1 MLRTFLIAK
10 IHRAVVTE
18 TNLDYEGSLTVDE
31 HLLQAGGILPF
42 EQVEV
47 VNVTTGAR
55 FSTYVIPGEPGSGVI
70 GLNGG
75 AARLGQRGDRL
86 IVMAYGLLQ
95 PEEIGRLRPRVVLVD
110 ESNRVRS
117 VVSGEAARPWLSS

>member
-1 MLRTFLIAK
+1 MLRAFLIAK

-18 TNLDYEGSLTVDE
+18 TNLEYEGSLTIDE
-31 HLLQAGGILPF
+31 NLLEASGILPF

-55 FSTYVIPGEPGSGVI
+55 FQTYVIPGASGSGVI

-75 AARLGQRGDRL
+75 AARLGQRGDLL
-86 IVMAYGLLQ
+86 IIMSYGWLA
-95 PEEIGRLRPRVVLVD
+95 PTEIPSYRPRVVLVD
-110 ESNRVRS
+110 ADNRVRS
-117 VVSGEAARPWLSS
+117 VVTGEAAKPWLSE